1 MPSSAKSSQKTHE
14 RDFSNGSVTGYW
26 PEGVSR
32 EPKFSIGQVSKIL
45 KDEFPAIS
53 VSKLRYFDDEGLV
66 VPIRTATGYRK
77 YSEADVARLRYCLE
91 SQRDSY
97 LPLAAILDKLAELDK
112 GINTAEP
119 LKSTRIVA
127 VDGKILAENEGYY
140 TARELIDIT
149 GITENELATF
159 IKVGIISMDY
169 SGKFPARAHSI
180 VKLVQILTDTGLG
193 ISQLRFLRTNA
204 DRLAELVEICVPK
217 IGNQNSAVIKSRR
230 QSQINELGECAGDLF
245 KQLLRVSLE
254 QIN

>member
-1 MPSSAKSSQKTHE
+1 MSSVPAIRKTVPTGQT
-14 RDFSNGSVTGYW
+14 RGTKQVGYW

-32 EPKFSIGQVSKIL
+32 HPKFSIGQVTKLL
-45 KDEFPAIS
+45 KEEFPAIS

-66 VPIRTATGYRK
+66 VPQRTATGYRK
-77 YSEADVARLRYCLE
+77 YSEADVARLRFCLA
-91 SQRDSY
+91 SQRDFY
-97 LPLAAILDKLAELDK
+97 LPLAAILEKLAELDQ
-112 GINTAEP
+112 GIAIEKP
-119 LKSTRIVA
+119 IRSTRVVA
-127 VDGKILAENEGYY
+127 VDGKIVAENQGYY
-140 TARELIDIT
+140 TARELMDIT
-149 GITENELATF
+149 GITEEELASYV
-159 IKVGIISMDY
+159 KVGLISMDY

-230 QSQINELGECAGDLF
+230 QSQINELGERAGDLF